1 MPQLT
6 PEQLAY
12 VVTHGELLAML
23 SLQRLEA
30 MLDAGADA
38 PAPSAEELASAEAAT
53 MAELA
58 RQHQQWLAQASG
70 AAPAAE
76 PDFLVPAVPLSTAG
90 VDIGQ
95 QIDEALA
102 LAYAEI
108 AARAQALQGVD
119 TASLAPALAALPEA
133 LPPLTGALDAAGM
146 SAWLD
151 LHDGGDP
158 ALDRLIVEAR
168 ELAGLAG

>member
-1 MPQLT
+1 MPALS

-30 MLDAGADA
+30 MLDAGAEAA
-38 PAPSAEELASAEAAT
+38 PALSAEELASAEAAT

-58 RQHQQWLAQASG
+58 RQQQQWLAQAG
-70 AAPAAE
+70 GAPAAE
-76 PDFLVPAVPLSTAG
+76 ADFSLPAASLSTAG
-90 VDIGQ
+90 VDLGAE
-95 QIDEALA
+95 IDAALA

-108 AARAQALQGVD
+108 PARAQALQRVD
-119 TASLAPALAALPEA
+119 TASLSPALAELPEA
-133 LPPLTGALDAAGM
+133 LSPLTQALDAAGM

-151 LHDGGDP
+151 LHDAGDP
-158 ALDRLIVEAR
+158 ALDRLMAEAS
-168 ELAGLAG
+168 ELAGSAG